1 MRSPRQD
8 ELLPLLEALVTVVVG
23 YVDHIMDRIGV
34 GLVGSYAQ
42 VTEAVR
48 RRRVEEAASDRFV
61 QRLLGLDLTQDH
73 YDRGRAFIDGVVERA
88 GEPSLERLWSSAELL
103 PTPNE
108 VAAPGLW
115 LARIDL

>member
-1 MRSPRQD
+1 MDQ
-8 ELLPLLEALVTVVVG
+8 VG
-23 YVDHIMDRIGV
+23 T
-34 GLVGSYAQ
+34 GLIASYAQ

-61 QRLLGLDLTQDH
+61 QRLLGLDLTQEH

-88 GEPSLERLWSSAELL
+88 GAQSLERLWSDAEHL